1 MKILV
6 GVDGSDHS
14 YEALKYAIG
23 EAQQKNAELTAVL
36 SLVETKTREEA
47 QQHQNT
53 IKQARDLMRGAGME
67 PDARFLVRA
76 GTLSAAEDIIQ
87 FAEANGYDQIIVG
100 SHGRTGISRILLG
113 SVADEVVRRARC
125 PVTVFRR
132 RSEDLKQKRPGKG

>member
-6 GVDGSDHS
+6 GVDGSNHS

-23 EAQQKNAELTAVL
+23 EAKLKNAELTAVL
-36 SLVETKTREEA
+36 SLVEAKTREEA

-53 IKQARDLMRGAGME
+53 IKQARELMHGAGME

-76 GTLSAAEDIIQ
+76 GTISPAEDIIQ
-87 FAEANGYDQIIVG
+87 FAEENGYDQIIVG

-113 SVADEVVRRARC
+113 SVAEEVVRKARC
-125 PVTVFRR
+125 PVTVFR
-132 RSEDLKQKRPGKG
+132 SQIVDPKHEHL

>member
-53 IKQARDLMRGAGME
+53 IKQTRDLMRSAGME

-76 GTLSAAEDIIQ
+76 GTLSAAEHIIQ

-100 SHGRTGISRILLG
+100 SHGRTGISKILLG

-132 RSEDLKQKRPGKG
+132 RSEDPK